1 MRKKRKYAY
10 SYSDTLINFL
20 SRPVRLAVLVILL
33 ISVIFPLYWLITNT
47 LKIPSEYI
55 RNPPVMFPTVI
66 TLDNFVDIFVKYG
79 ALKGFTNT
87 GIVAVATTLVCMFFG
102 SMAAYAIVKGKMAK
116 KLRNFFGLWFMIQ
129 KMYPAIS
136 IAIPV
141 YIVMRYLSLI
151 DTLLALIIMY
161 TSFNLPLVVWLMIGF
176 FQEVPAEIEQS
187 GIIDGCSMWQRYW
200 LLAMPITKPGLVAS
214 GILTFV
220 SAWNEFL
227 FAALLSI
234 NRAKPLSVTL
244 AGFITDKGL
253 EWGPMAAMA
262 VLLTVPVIVV
272 VWLMQRDFVAGL
284 SMGSVKE

>member
-1 MRKKRKYAY
+1 
-10 SYSDTLINFL
+10 
-20 SRPVRLAVLVILL
+20 
-33 ISVIFPLYWLITNT
+33 
-47 LKIPSEYI
+47 
-55 RNPPVMFPTVI
+55 
-66 TLDNFVDIFVKYG
+66 
-79 ALKGFTNT
+79 
-87 GIVAVATTLVCMFFG
+87 
-102 SMAAYAIVKGKMAK
+102 MAAYAIVKGKMAK

-141 YIVMRYLSLI
+141 YIVMRYLGLI
-151 DTLLALIIMY
+151 DTLIALIIMY

-200 LLAMPITKPGLVAS
+200 LLAMPITKPGLIAS

-220 SAWNEFL
+220 GAWNEFL
-227 FAALLSI
+227 FAALLSN
-234 NRAKPLSVTL
+234 NRAKLLSVTL

-253 EWGPMAAMA
+253 EWGPMVALAA
-262 VLLTVPVIVV
+262 LITVPVIIV

>member
-1 MRKKRKYAY
+1 MKGRKNVY
-10 SYSDTLINFL
+10 SFSDTLTNFL
-20 SRPVRLAVLVILL
+20 SRPVRWAVLAVLL
-33 ISVIFPLYWLITNT
+33 ISVIFPLYWLIINSFM
-47 LKIPSEYI
+47 LPSDYI
-55 RNPPVMFPTVI
+55 RNPPVIVPSAV
-66 TLDNFVDIFVKYG
+66 TLKNYQDIFMRYG
-79 ALKGFTNT
+79 AGKGFLTT
-87 GIVAVATTLVCMFFG
+87 SIVAVVTTLVCMIFG
-102 SMAAYAIVKGKMAK
+102 SMAAYAIAKGSMSS

-141 YIVMRYLSLI
+141 YIVMRRIGLV
-151 DTLLALIIMY
+151 DTLLGLIIMY

-176 FQEVPAEIEQS
+176 FQEVPAEIDQS
-187 GIIDGCSMWQRYW
+187 GVIDGCNMWQRFW
-200 LLAMPITKPGLVAS
+200 LLGLPITKPGLVAS

-220 SAWNEFL
+220 GAWNEFL

-234 NRAKPLSVTL
+234 NKAKPLSVSL

-262 VLLTVPVIVV
+262 VLLTVPVILV
-272 VWLMQRDFVAGL
+272 VWVVQKDFVAGL